1 MKFPKI
7 FNELPEYFSHIRQSG
22 SNYAPAL
29 DTVVADADGF
39 NDDLI
44 TPQAMI
50 EVSKSQRLSKLAAQR
65 NYAHGNSMSQPY
77 AWTHLLHDPNLKEQ
91 GIDANGVY
99 YASGN
104 MFGSPKGISGK
115 LPEVSAASKYN
126 RAGYGKKIQEG
137 SIHELGFFSEHI
149 CDDYLFDPINREY
162 EKRRIHEELT
172 RLASEIEENISLQDL
187 NNGAGVHYFCGE
199 ASSNATM
206 TNRIG
211 NVCELTYMDLLKNR
225 QTLIDNRVPKTHTMH
240 TGYQNTKPYAETGFW
255 TVYCQPE
262 IKQTLMTITDL
273 FNRPAFI
280 PVEQYAAGVNIIE
293 GEIGRILDF
302 RFVEVQDMLRCDNA
316 GDYIPKAVPVSDT
329 EGQGRCLPAEQE
341 DGVNNTYINNGSR
354 YTVFS
359 LLIVGDDS
367 FVNLQSYKSS
377 CRISH
382 CIAADDPFG
391 NHLISSIWW
400 KYGIL
405 ITHPERLICI
415 HTLARQ

>member
-1 MKFPKI
+1 MYLL
-7 FNELPEYFSHIRQSG
+7 NELPEYFSHIRQYS
-22 SNYAPAL
+22 SNYAPASG
-29 DTVVADADGF
+29 TVVTDADGF

-50 EVSKSQRLSKLAAQR
+50 EVSKSQTLSKLAAQR
-65 NYAHGNSMSQPY
+65 NNAHGNSMSQPY
-77 AWTHLLHDPNLKEQ
+77 AWTSLLHDQNLKEQ
-91 GIDANGVY
+91 GIDANDVY
-99 YASGN
+99 YAVGN

-126 RAGYGKKIQEG
+126 RAGYDKEMQER

-172 RLASEIEENISLQDL
+172 RRASEIEKNILLQDL
-187 NNGAGVHYFCGE
+187 HNGAGVHYFCGG

-206 TNRIG
+206 TNSIG

-225 QTLIDNRVPKTHTMH
+225 QTLIDNRVPKTYTMH
-240 TGYQNTKPYAETGFW
+240 TGCQNTKPYAVTGFW

-280 PVEQYAAGVNIIE
+280 PVEQYAAGGNIIE

-302 RFVEVQDMLRCDNA
+302 RFVEVQDMLRWEGA
-316 GDYIPKAVPVSDT
+316 GDYISKAFPVSDT
-329 EGQGRCLPAEQE
+329 EGQERCVSAQE

-354 YTVFS
+354 YNVFS
-359 LLIVGDDS
+359 LLIVGNDS
-367 FVNLQSYKSS
+367 FVKLQSYKSS
-377 CRISH
+377 CRTSH
-382 CIAADDPFG
+382 CLAADDPFG

-400 KYGIL
+400 KYGIW

-415 HTLARQ
+415 HSLARQ